1 MGHNKLTAA
10 GACFSLMLM
19 TGAAL
24 YPAVAARRTDS
35 AIAQAPLSA
44 SLCRLGFE
52 SIPMTAL
59 PSGHHMV
66 RVTVNGRV
74 GSFLVDTGAGVT
86 IVHAPYLKSF
96 GLGLAAGGRAAG
108 TLTGVVQFTPVDV
121 ARFAIGDTSTQLS
134 RMYAMDMSHKVRAIA
149 ASKQKRN
156 TN

>member
-1 MGHNKLTAA
+1 MG
-10 GACFSLMLM
+10 
-19 TGAAL
+19 
-24 YPAVAARRTDS
+24 
-35 AIAQAPLSA
+35 
-44 SLCRLGFE
+44 
-52 SIPMTAL
+52 
-59 PSGHHMV
+59 

-134 RMYAMDMSHKVRAIA
+134 RIYAMALSHIVRAIPA
-149 ASKQKRN
+149 PKQQPNQGLIGQDVMRKQQAN
-156 TN
+156 HPVT

>member
-1 MGHNKLTAA
+1 
-10 GACFSLMLM
+10 
-19 TGAAL
+19 
-24 YPAVAARRTDS
+24 
-35 AIAQAPLSA
+35 
-44 SLCRLGFE
+44 
-52 SIPMTAL
+52 MTAL
-59 PSGHHMV
+59 PGGHHMV

-134 RMYAMDMSHKVRAIA
+134 RIYAMDLSHIVRDRK
-149 ASKQKRN
+149 STRLN
-156 TN
+156 SSH